1 MRGPSGLSALALRCD
16 HRQRGAAAD
25 RRVRHHACAG
35 VRRSFRQLTLPP
47 GNGRDPPRGE
57 PNAALDLRA
66 APAVAGALRDSAGD
80 RGTDAAT
87 GRRQDRRRRVVSS
100 RSSEMPGGRA
110 RPRLPGLSPRSDACR
125 SCTFR
130 PANLDR
136 SEDPV
141 AWPRKPPSSF
151 RAAHDSVFR
160 RKGREILYRTG
171 AAGPNRPPRGRSRKA
186 FPDAS
191 GSDSPAPSP
200 DSERDCSL
208 IHSGLSPCNAGIR
221 PPKTEPAG

>member
-16 HRQRGAAAD
+16 RRQRGAAAAAAD

-125 SCTFR
+125 SCTFG
-130 PANLDR
+130 PANLDH

-141 AWPRKPPSSF
+141 AWRRKPPWSL

-160 RKGREILYRTG
+160 RKGREMPYWTG
-171 AAGPNRPPRGRSRKA
+171 AAARIGRRGAVPASRLPMRPARTDPLHSRI
-186 FPDAS
+186 
-191 GSDSPAPSP
+191 PSE
-200 DSERDCSL
+200 S
-208 IHSGLSPCNAGIR
+208 A
-221 PPKTEPAG
+221 A